1 MLMKDISSWTTNRC
15 LLLSECRYVGTYIS
29 ERTEVKASSDNKKT
43 PQQRDIA
50 GLSDSQR
57 GQSVHSISTHSPA
70 HLDIIGAF
78 CPILL
83 WYKCSVINF

>member
-1 MLMKDISSWTTNRC
+1 MKDISSWTSNGC

-29 ERTEVKASSDNKKT
+29 ERTEVKASSENKKA

-57 GQSVHSISTHSPA
+57 GQSVHSIHSPA

-78 CPILL
+78 CPILMA
-83 WYKCSVINF
+83 YKCSVMNF